1 MNAYSPLC
9 MDEMAHL
16 YQPGNEGALDAWDRL
31 TGAFHV
37 LLLLHSRRYPRP
49 FASEEYAR
57 SAIPEALNVLRGT
70 AFFSRARANA
80 CAVARL
86 VAEVADVRNP
96 GASWR
101 ADEMIDAMLD
111 EDAALRAYPEPP
123 PVLVTRN

>member
-1 MNAYSPLC
+1 MMGYSPLC
-9 MDEMAHL
+9 LDEVAHL
-16 YQPGNEGALDAWDRL
+16 HRHGNERALDAWDRL

-57 SAIPEALNVLRGT
+57 SAIAESLNELRGT
-70 AFFSRARANA
+70 AFFCRARQNA

-86 VAEVADVRNP
+86 EAEAASARHP
-96 GASWR
+96 GSAWR

-123 PVLVTRN
+123 PVLVSRS